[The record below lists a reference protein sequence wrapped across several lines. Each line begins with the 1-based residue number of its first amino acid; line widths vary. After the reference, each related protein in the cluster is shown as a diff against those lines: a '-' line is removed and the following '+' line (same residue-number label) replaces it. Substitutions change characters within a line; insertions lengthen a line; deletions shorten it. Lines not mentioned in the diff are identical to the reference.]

1 MKINQTPSLRTRY
14 FSLTLVLA
22 TFVIGLVFNTYL
34 GLSEKNEIATQNLSE
49 IDSQMNIHEQVR
61 TGITN
66 IYRSI
71 DLFLLQPKEKK
82 HIETIYSEVSNT
94 IKHINLSK
102 NQNLKTSL
110 LINFKKLKPVLTKL
124 IEIRTDANLQYPGM
138 SISAN
143 IMAAQQ
149 DTIRTRLSA
158 LQDEIDNGDF
168 VPKHEHLYNEI
179 LKARILVEKE
189 ISQSRI
195 YIANRL
201 ALFSNEIL
209 VSQATSLT
217 DLHLSFL
224 EKISLL
230 KNLYAN
236 ETDSFEGV
244 ASVNQIHDIQNK
256 WYKNFG
262 KLRETSESDHWRE
275 DLRLMEQQIFPLIE
289 SSSALLLNY
298 NIHLKEQKKQISEEF
313 KSNSKS
319 LFYVLA
325 IIIAIFL
332 VFIFILL
339 FSLELMI
346 FKPVLNIATVV
357 KLKASGQSGK
367 QFLKKQSK
375 ETQGIITAFNEL
387 ESQVK
392 QRTEQLKNA
401 VEKAITAKDEASKA
415 NAAKSLFLA
424 NMSHE
429 LRTPLHGILSFSDLG
444 ARKAGKIENEK
455 YQQYFEAIN
464 QSGNRLLLLLNDLL
478 DLAQLETGRSEVDIK
493 KNDLYQST
501 SIAIKQLSQQSKDK
515 NLCITIHCE
524 NASLSAEYDDQ
535 KIVQVINNLLSN
547 SIKFTPENESIDIY
561 LSTIKIKNRD
571 IAKFMIK
578 DSGIGIPED
587 EFNTIFDKF
596 IESSATQTGAG
607 GTGLGLAICS
617 QIIRLHRGSI
627 YTEKTDEKGACFVF
641 TLPVKQEKLSD

>member
-22 TFVIGLVFNTYL
+22 TFVIGFVFNTYL

-94 IKHINLSK
+94 IKYINLSK
-102 NQNLKTSL
+102 TQNLKTSL

-230 KNLYAN
+230 KSLYAN
-236 ETDSFEGV
+236 ETDSFEGIDAV
-244 ASVNQIHDIQNK
+244 SKIHDLQNK
-256 WYKNFG
+256 WYNNFG

-289 SSSALLLNY
+289 SGSALLLNH
-298 NIHLKEQKKQISEEF
+298 NIHLKEQKKQISEVF

-357 KLKASGQSGK
+357 KLKASGQSGE

-444 ARKAGKIENEK
+444 ARKAGKIEKEK

-464 QSGNRLLLLLNDLL
+464 QSGKRLLLLLNDLL
-478 DLAQLETGRSEVDIK
+478 DLAQLETGRSEVDIR

-641 TLPVKQEKLSD
+641 TLPVKQEKPSS